1 MKNDMKVI
9 MESWRILIES
19 EEGWNQSR
27 DGDSSSKAT
36 LIVFDQKDI
45 SAAEDY
51 PSDSGA
57 NHGMI
62 SHANKHASE
71 FGLDIATPFMN
82 YIQKMLDS
90 GASIYVR
97 SGKAAEFLSIDSDLL
112 SKIKTKDPEIRKS
125 ISEQG
130 SNMDILY
137 NSFFGSEKQKLVVA
151 KTSVDFYH
159 DIGDKQMVDTLMGS
173 VDQNY
178 ANMAMKHHKDCDNIY
193 SDQATSKTWCVDDD
207 SLSISY
213 GDKLST
219 LYKPKNISKAL
230 STDRTLTNL
239 INKLKKTGNEK
250 EIERIN
256 NKLKL

>member
-9 MESWRILIES
+9 MESWRKLSES
-19 EEGWNQSR
+19 EENWNQSK
-27 DGDSSSKAT
+27 DSDSSSKAT
-36 LIVFDQKDI
+36 LIVFDQKVI

-51 PSDSGA
+51 PSDSGD
-57 NHGMI
+57 NHGMA

-71 FGLDIATPFMN
+71 FGMDITEPFMN
-82 YIQKMLDS
+82 YMQKVLDS

-97 SGKAAEFLSIDSDLL
+97 SGKGEVLLSIDSDLL
-112 SKIKTKDPEIRKS
+112 SKIKAKDSETRKS

-173 VDQNY
+173 VDQDY
-178 ANMAMKHHKDCDNIY
+178 TDMAIKHHKDCDNSY

-239 INKLKKTGNEK
+239 IDKLKQAGNEE
-250 EIERIN
+250 EIEKIN
-256 NKLKL
+256 DKLKI